1 LPKASLRVTSSQA
14 AFSVVDEAFETTR
27 QKEKSM
33 EKKTEASTSMALI
46 TGASGGIGEA
56 TAIKLAETGAGLIL
70 AARRS
75 DRLTAV
81 AKRCREAGARE
92 VFIHELDVSDLKSVE
107 AFFKSVDLAGP
118 LARLNILVNNA
129 GLAKGVAGLDEGSI
143 SDWQLMVD
151 TNVMGLLYVTR
162 FALPVIKKQR
172 GHIVN
177 IGSVAGRWTYPGGGV
192 YCASKAAVRALT
204 EGLRMDLQGSRVRV
218 TNIEP
223 GMVETD
229 FSKVRFG
236 SEELAN
242 KVYANF
248 TALSAADVAECITW
262 SLSRPAHVNIQ
273 EMIVF
278 PVDQAGVQQIYR
290 ETPKT

>member
-1 LPKASLRVTSSQA
+1 MGDEWAMALRN
-14 AFSVVDEAFETTR
+14 
-27 QKEKSM
+27 
-33 EKKTEASTSMALI
+33 SMALI

-56 TAIKLAETGAGLIL
+56 AALKLAESGAGLIL
-70 AARRS
+70 VARRT
-75 DRLTAV
+75 DRLIEI

-92 VFIHELDVSDLKSVE
+92 VFTHELDVTDRSSVE
-107 AFFKSVDLAGP
+107 TFFKSGDLVEP
-118 LARLNILVNNA
+118 LARMNILVNNA
-129 GLAKGVAGLDEGSI
+129 GLAKGVDPLDVGNI
-143 SDWQLMVD
+143 DDWQSMMD

-162 FALPVIKKQR
+162 LALPSIKTNQ

-177 IGSVAGRWTYPGGGV
+177 IGSVAGRWSYPGGAV

-236 SEELAN
+236 SEKLAE

-248 TALSAADVAECITW
+248 TALSAFDIAECIAW

-278 PVDQAGVQQIYR
+278 PTDQAGVSQIYR
-290 ETPKT
+290 EPAKTT